1 LKSNL
6 IRATIQRPQ
15 PHLLERQVQLSRDDL
30 KRILESLLLANPNV
44 PEDNFVGIKEVI
56 ALRGK
61 SFNLTPCLINDLTI
75 AEKIKAKCLELRD
88 IVQITF

>member
-15 PHLLERQVQLSRDDL
+15 PHVLERQVQLSGDDM

-44 PEDNFVGIKEVI
+44 LEDNFVGIKEII
-56 ALRGK
+56 AL
-61 SFNLTPCLINDLTI
+61 
-75 AEKIKAKCLELRD
+75 KAKK
-88 IVQITF
+88 F